1 LGVLWVVRVF
11 DGVLVA
17 VGLEAVGEW
26 RVSLVVYVGM
36 GVGLGLLEGEGGG
49 DRFWG
54 RRGSLRIACLVL
66 STGYQAGCDVTR
78 FTHLVTSHWNVNR
91 RRERLSI

>member
-1 LGVLWVVRVF
+1 VRVF

-49 DRFWG
+49 G
-54 RRGSLRIACLVL
+54 IVSGGGEVHCVLRAWCCR
-66 STGYQAGCDVTR
+66 QATRQDVT
-78 FTHLVTSHWNVNR
+78 
-91 RRERLSI
+91 